1 MTSPQL
7 PQEQPGGTT
16 LSRSEEALPSHVA
29 IIMDGNNR
37 WARARGCRECAAT
50 APVLNPCAR

>member
-29 IIMDGNNR
+29 IIMDGNNAGR
-37 WARARGCRECAAT
+37 GHGGCRECAAT